1 MIKKVTKSGIAI
13 TIALCLLLLTF
24 GCNKDKV
31 KDKNSKDET
40 KKNTNTSEQAVSK
53 PLVNPLT
60 GENNLSANAAGKRP
74 VAVVVNNAPAAR
86 PQWGLCSPDIVIEG
100 LVEAGIT
107 RMLWLYSDVNNI
119 PKVGSI
125 RSARH
130 DFVEIAESFDAI
142 FVHWG
147 GSPYAYEAIQNRKIK
162 DIDGKNQAKYFARD
176 TSRKVPTEHTGYST
190 GKKLRQAIS
199 DLSLRTDITS
209 SYSNPFDFSSS
220 NATYKNGARENIK
233 MSFSSS
239 YNHTFKYNA
248 QDKLYYNYMNSNKM
262 VDSDGKQMS
271 VSNVVILYFPSF
283 SVLNSAG
290 SIDMDLTGGKGVI
303 ASNGSYENITWK
315 KGNTP
320 SNMIKLYA
328 QDGSE
333 LKLNVGKSYIGLV
346 PAGRSGSTVIS

>member
-1 MIKKVTKSGIAI
+1 MIKRIYKSVIAI
-13 TIALCLLLLTF
+13 IIALCLLLITF
-24 GCNKDKV
+24 GCDKDKG
-31 KDKNSKDET
+31 KDNKSKGET
-40 KKNTNTSEQAVSK
+40 KNNTETSEQTVSK
-53 PLVNPLT
+53 TLVNPLT
-60 GENNLSANAAGKRP
+60 GENNLKADAAGKRP
-74 VAVVVNNAPAAR
+74 VAVVVNNVPAAR
-86 PQWGLCSPDIVIEG
+86 PQWGLCTPDIVVEG

-107 RMLWLYSDVNNI
+107 RMLWLYSDVNQI

-130 DFVEIAESFDAI
+130 DFIEVAEGFDAI

-147 GSPYAYEAIQNRKIK
+147 GSPYAYEAIQNRSIK
-162 DIDGKNQAKYFARD
+162 DIDGKTRAKYFARD
-176 TSRKVPTEHTGYST
+176 TSRNVPKEHTGYTT
-190 GKKLRQAIS
+190 GEKINQAIS
-199 DLSLRTDITS
+199 DLSIRSDIKS
-209 SYSNPFDFSSS
+209 SYSSPFGFNSS
-220 NATYKNGARENIK
+220 NATYKSGSCESIK
-233 MSFSSS
+233 MSFSSG

-262 VDSDGKQMS
+262 VDADGKHMA
-271 VSNVVILYFPSF
+271 VSNVIVLYFPSF

-320 SNMIKLYA
+320 DNMIKLYA

-346 PAGRSGSTVIS
+346 PVNRSGSTVIA